1 MDFNIKLMAWSF
13 VNFLALLYILNK
25 LLYKP
30 MLQMLDDRKRTIAES
45 FQQAES
51 ARQEAD
57 RIKGQYQGQLAE
69 AKKEAQEIIER
80 ATKMGEEM
88 REDIVK
94 NAKVE
99 ADRAIKQAH
108 TEITR
113 EKNQAVA
120 ALRQE
125 VASLAVLAAGKVVG
139 KSISVQDH
147 EKMVQ
152 EFVDEVGDLPC

>member
-1 MDFNIKLMAWSF
+1 MEFNVTLFAWSF
-13 VNFLALLYILNK
+13 VNFIALLYILNK
-25 LLYKP
+25 ILYKP
-30 MLQMLDDRKRTIAES
+30 MLQMLEDRKRTIAES

-57 RIKGQYQGQLAE
+57 RIKHQYQAQLAE
-69 AKKEAQEIIER
+69 AKKESQEIIER

-94 NAKVE
+94 NAKAE
-99 ADRAIKQAH
+99 AEKALKQAQN
-108 TEITR
+108 EIAR

-125 VASLAVLAAGKVVG
+125 VATLAVLAAGKVVG
-139 KSISVQDH
+139 KSISVEDH
-147 EKMVQ
+147 EKMVK